1 MEAAKNVYVERVDFA
16 WNDLGNW
23 SALYDNSPKNSDGN
37 VAHNCNL
44 LSYNSSGNIVAV
56 KGEKLIV
63 MEGIKDYII
72 ADTGDVLLLCPKAQ
86 EQRIKQMVNDIKQ
99 LFNGR
104 YL

>member
-1 MEAAKNVYVERVDFA
+1 MGTAVFDGSFA
-16 WNDLGNW
+16 PLCGIAIKSGD
-23 SALYDNSPKNSDGN
+23 KNSDGN

-63 MEGIKDYII
+63 MDGIKDYII